1 MWNHTCCFYSIK
13 TEDGFVP
20 LNSRSDSNSALKQWG
35 RAQYTSLWEAHFSPM
50 SDPKPQADKVP
61 MEGAVDGEQPRRPLE
76 EVLSETQAKLDE
88 QREAWLR
95 ALADAENARKRA
107 QADIAQARKY
117 AAERMVED
125 LVPVMDS
132 LEAALGAGGAE
143 LDALRA
149 GVELTRK
156 QLQSAFER
164 AGVAAVSPEPGQRFD
179 PHRHQAMATA
189 ESDQE
194 PNTVLS
200 VLQKGYTLHDRI
212 VRPALVTVARAKA
225 VEKGAANPISDSNL
239 ESN

>member
-1 MWNHTCCFYSIK
+1 M
-13 TEDGFVP
+13 DG
-20 LNSRSDSNSALKQWG
+20 A
-35 RAQYTSLWEAHFSPM
+35 
-50 SDPKPQADKVP
+50 AD
-61 MEGAVDGEQPRRPLE
+61 GASHRPLE
-76 EVLSETQAKLDE
+76 EQLAEAQGKLAE

-95 ALADAENARKRA
+95 ALADGENTRKRA
-107 QADIAQARKY
+107 LAETAQARKY
-117 AAERMVED
+117 ANERMVED

-132 LEAALGAGGAE
+132 LDAALEAGSADLG
-143 LDALRA
+143 ALRD

-164 AGVAAVSPEPGQRFD
+164 AGVAEVSPEPGQKFD

-200 VLQKGYTLHDRI
+200 VMQKGYTLHDRI

-225 VEKGAANPISDSNL
+225 VENGAGNPISDSNL